1 MTSSSGDSL
10 ETLAKTHLGDK
21 RRSDF
26 LAQFNQLNKD
36 ASIAAGQ
43 MIRIPMRVTYRA
55 ARETS
60 LKDVSLSL
68 FATAKK
74 AKFLKR
80 YNFLKSEKLK
90 PGQSI
95 VVPIL
100 DVETQLAKRPPQD
113 QESAA
118 RAETRATMVAAA
130 QRQLPYAET
139 MWRQGKFAE
148 VKKSLISI
156 ETAYLDSQMAAEI
169 SLLLGST
176 YVAFDDEES
185 AIDRFTRV
193 LKRQPDFKLNEKK
206 HSTKIRDTW
215 NKAKRQLDEKTNDED
230 LQ

>member
-1 MTSSSGDSL
+1 MPKSFVLISPVKNRAVIGTLLLWMLSFNPSFSWADEGSIDRLRTQQGDNLELLAAEYYGNRKHKIYIMVENDIDHDLELAPGTKLNIPISREVTSSNGDTL
-10 ETLAKTHLGDK
+10 ETLAKTHLGDA
-21 RRSDF
+21 RRSAF
-26 LAQFNQLNKD
+26 LAQFNQFKKD

-68 FATAKK
+68 FATSKK

-80 YNFLKSEKLK
+80 YNFLKTEKLK

-118 RAETRATMVAAA
+118 RAETRGTMVAAA
-130 QRQLPYAET
+130 QRL
-139 MWRQGKFAE
+139 
-148 VKKSLISI
+148 SLIHI
-156 ETAYLDSQMAAEI
+156 
-169 SLLLGST
+169 
-176 YVAFDDEES
+176 
-185 AIDRFTRV
+185 
-193 LKRQPDFKLNEKK
+193 
-206 HSTKIRDTW
+206 
-215 NKAKRQLDEKTNDED
+215 
-230 LQ
+230 